1 MESPKTNYIIPGVDK
16 TGNVWFN
23 AAKNITGGNKVKPPN
38 SKTKKANVH
47 PYTIAL

>member
-23 AAKNITGGNKVKPPN
+23 AAKNITGGIRLSPATAKQKG
-38 SKTKKANVH
+38 
-47 PYTIAL
+47 